1 MTNYVFYLQV
11 MIYTIYIAAAAYEF
25 AKTYFWISLLALFFQ
40 IIPKFIFVLFSLMTW
55 MMSTMFHILASRID
69 KLTEKTKITSPF
81 LTNSNE
87 MVYHEE
93 LAILVRLHGCLCEIT
108 YQLSKNFGLVLL
120 IGTIYSFI
128 GFISSTFR
136 ITNRLISK
144 NLKWIEV
151 AFFLDYV
158 YLTILIILIPNKLHQ
173 NVRFIFNCLL
183 NS

>member
-1 MTNYVFYLQV
+1 
-11 MIYTIYIAAAAYEF
+11 MIYTIYIAATAYEF
-25 AKTYFWISLLALFFQ
+25 AKTYFWISLLALLFQ

-55 MMSTMFHILASRID
+55 MISTMFHILASRID
-69 KLTEKTKITSPF
+69 KLTETIKPSPF

-93 LAILVRLHGCLCEIT
+93 LAILVRLHGCLCEII
-108 YQLSKNFGLVLL
+108 YKLSKNFGLVLL

-151 AFFLDYV
+151 AFFLD
-158 YLTILIILIPNKLHQ
+158 
-173 NVRFIFNCLL
+173 
-183 NS
+183 

>member
-1 MTNYVFYLQV
+1 
-11 MIYTIYIAAAAYEF
+11 MIYTIYIATSAYEF
-25 AKTYFWISLLALFFQ
+25 TKTYFWISLLALLFQ
-40 IIPKFIFVLFSLMTW
+40 MISKFIFVLFSLMTW

-69 KLTEKTKITSPF
+69 KLAEKIKPSPF
-81 LTNSNE
+81 LTDSNE
-87 MVYHEE
+87 LVYHEE
-93 LAILVRLHGCLCEIT
+93 LAIQVRLHGCLCEII
-108 YQLSKNFGLVLL
+108 YQLNRNFGLVVL

-144 NLKWIEV
+144 NLKLIEV

-173 NVRFIFNCLL
+173 NVRFIFNFQL
-183 NS
+183 NI